1 MDSLGSQPSSGD
13 SEPVLAAAGQQG
25 PRLRRRTGHRAGN
38 TVDRLV
44 PAMFGHFCCYR
55 GCCFI
60 SEHHRCSFISALH
73 VAWNY
78 SGKEMLGNVFSSVTS
93 LIVEPPLTIRINTE
107 V

>member
-44 PAMFGHFCCYR
+44 PAVFGHFCCYR
-55 GCCFI
+55 G
-60 SEHHRCSFISALH
+60 CSFISALH